1 MQKTFK
7 NTADGDRARG
17 IAQSAKLLKQA
28 ELARELGIAE
38 NTVRHWKDCLRI
50 FIGKSSSGKARRVRY
65 DLEEV
70 RAWLRQARSC

>member
-1 MQKTFK
+1 MKSHN
-7 NTADGDRARG
+7 NTADGDRLPQ

-38 NTVRHWKDCLRI
+38 NTVRYWKDCPRI
-50 FIGKSSSGKARRVRY
+50 FIGKSSTGKARRVRY

-70 RAWLRQARSC
+70 RAWLKKERSC